1 MNEQEFSKR
10 ARGCASKL
18 WRVSYAILQ
27 NGADCDDAIQ
37 ETLWRAWRQI
47 HTLREEK
54 YFETWLT
61 RILINECRRLLRK
74 SGDRAQPISESMQKN
89 SASDAARAEDRALH
103 DAIAALQPQLR
114 IPLML
119 HYMEGYSVREV
130 AKMLKL
136 SESAVKWRLLS
147 ARKKLRSELA
157 QEEGRA

>member
-10 ARGCASKL
+10 VRGCAGKL

-47 HTLREEK
+47 RTLREEK

-74 SGDRAQPISESMQKN
+74 SSGRAQPISESMQN
-89 SASDAARAEDRALH
+89 SASDTAQVENRTLH

-114 IPLML
+114 IPLTL
-119 HYMEGYSVREV
+119 HYMEGYSVREI
-130 AKMLKL
+130 AEMLKL